1 VVEKAPSEA
10 PVWSYGD
17 ELDGLEVVHSGDRAN
32 HVLVYGAPGSPA
44 IVGEAWDVGDAGGVG
59 QERYRHVVEP
69 LIITRTGAGIRASLE
84 LNVEKRRALGGRLSG
99 ALHPGL
105 ELWDVVS
112 CADGVLGSTTA
123 RVAALH
129 HIYEPFT
136 GMYDLVAE
144 LEGV

>member
-1 VVEKAPSEA
+1 
-10 PVWSYGD
+10 
-17 ELDGLEVVHSGDRAN
+17 
-32 HVLVYGAPGSPA
+32 
-44 IVGEAWDVGDAGGVG
+44 VG
-59 QERYRHVVEP
+59 QERYLHVVEP
-69 LIITRTGAGIRASLE
+69 LITTRTGAGLRASLE
-84 LNVEKRRALGGRLSG
+84 LNVEKRRALAGRLAG